1 MRASNTRHLSGELRP
16 TLEVS
21 SAPSTTIEPEPSNT
35 AGRQEKLRRHTPRLI
50 IRDERLDGEARATV
64 RTLDLTRRTTSQP
77 IDVRPSVAMIDPQ
90 RAIEL
95 PAAPL
100 DPGSSIT
107 QLLADLRGGRREAFD
122 QILPLVYHELRRA
135 ARRELANRPSDS
147 LSTTAL
153 VHELY
158 LKFSRA
164 ERNDWRNRA
173 HFLGVASV
181 AMRHILVDR
190 ARRRKAEKRGG
201 PHRHVTLDDGLTAA
215 DSQAESLLELHEA
228 LDHLAKLDER
238 LARVVECRFFGGMT
252 EQETAEALHVTVRT
266 IRRDWIKARGLLYQ
280 ALGPGASME
289 RTREIAQKIEPT

>member
-1 MRASNTRHLSGELRP
+1 
-16 TLEVS
+16 
-21 SAPSTTIEPEPSNT
+21 
-35 AGRQEKLRRHTPRLI
+35 LRRHTPRLI
-50 IRDERLDGEARATV
+50 IRDDRLDGEARAPV
-64 RTLDLTRRTTSQP
+64 RSRDLTRRAP
-77 IDVRPSVAMIDPQ
+77 PAHVDVRSSPAMLDPE
-90 RAIEL
+90 RAFER
-95 PAAPL
+95 PAVPL

-201 PHRHVTLDDGLTAA
+201 PHRHVTLDDGITAA
-215 DSQAESLLELHEA
+215 DTQAESLLELHEA

-280 ALGPGASME
+280 ALGPSATVERAS
-289 RTREIAQKIEPT
+289 TIAQATDQR